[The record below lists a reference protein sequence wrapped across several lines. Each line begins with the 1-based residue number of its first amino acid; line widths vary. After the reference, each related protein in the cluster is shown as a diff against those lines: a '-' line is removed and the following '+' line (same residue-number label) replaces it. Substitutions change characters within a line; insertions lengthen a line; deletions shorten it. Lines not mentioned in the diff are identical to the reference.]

1 MSLTFKSIFLLSLNL
16 APPAAPAGP
25 LLGRNF
31 GIGASIMM
39 SEAAAPKNTMIS
51 IVDDDPSV
59 REGTMDL
66 LNAMGFITETFQHAD
81 DFLQADRLHGTSCLI
96 ADVHLPG
103 MSGLELYDH
112 LVGSGNFVPTIL
124 ITAFPDEGDRLRA
137 LQAGVFCYLAKPF
150 KESELLAC
158 IQSALACGRTDARG
172 S

>member
-1 MSLTFKSIFLLSLNL
+1 
-16 APPAAPAGP
+16 
-25 LLGRNF
+25 
-31 GIGASIMM
+31 MM
-39 SEAAAPKNTMIS
+39 SEAAAPKQTMIS

-66 LNAMGFITETFQHAD
+66 LNAMGFITEAFRHAA
-81 DFLQADRLHGTSCLI
+81 DFLEADRRHGTSCLI

-103 MSGLELYDH
+103 MSGLDLCDH

-137 LQAGVFCYLAKPF
+137 KRAGVHCYLVKPF
-150 KESELLAC
+150 NESELLAC
-158 IQSALACGRTDARG
+158 IQSALARRQTDARG